1 MPAGKKRSAG
11 SDRLERARSRNEKAK
26 KWAEHNPE
34 QALDAAAGD
43 PVLAALRRLSP
54 FWGLAEDD
62 LAAWSA
68 AEVRYAAERAAGGGA
83 WMAAADAVE
92 VLERRAWGLE
102 PPSGGPSDE
111 TVIGYLA
118 RLARVSDGG
127 ESVLAYAYDQ
137 RPRDLEGRHVV
148 VPGSGRGGGL
158 PMNRVPAVVDLAT
171 LSPVEAIQVDGEPVS
186 TATPDAVRKL
196 RQWKRAPGQ
205 GDLVAGPK
213 TLDGRA
219 CGDVVLQALAEC
231 DFRDLRSPL
240 LGDIARVAALAVGLT
255 GYGPIPDDVGAA
267 FVGGADTPANRQ
279 RWWAATRNLQ
289 HLDITINQRTG
300 EWIALA
306 NVDPDGRG
314 GVYLG
319 PPAWWAGRGEGNAW
333 RLSGSLWRPP
343 CIGGAPA
350 RGGGGQAGHYSG
362 LARFVAGLE
371 ARLCY
376 MPTPGRGRD
385 GRVPDG
391 LQPIHPGG
399 PGVAVFVPWAL
410 AIRLSGEAVPADED
424 VLGTAGRRYRRRLDA
439 LVSAGYVVPPSVGGA
454 APAGDTVEIVS
465 VQRGAKGRPTGL
477 WIRASVRYC
486 EAFIRARKREWE
498 RLPASHL
505 LRGAS

>member
-1 MPAGKKRSAG
+1 M
-11 SDRLERARSRNEKAK
+11 
-26 KWAEHNPE
+26 
-34 QALDAAAGD
+34 
-43 PVLAALRRLSP
+43 
-54 FWGLAEDD
+54 
-62 LAAWSA
+62 
-68 AEVRYAAERAAGGGA
+68 
-83 WMAAADAVE
+83 
-92 VLERRAWGLE
+92 
-102 PPSGGPSDE
+102 
-111 TVIGYLA
+111 IGYLA

-196 RQWKRAPGQ
+196 RQWKRAPVQ
-205 GDLVAGPK
+205 GDLFAGPK

-267 FVGGADTPANRQ
+267 FVGGA
-279 RWWAATRNLQ
+279 
-289 HLDITINQRTG
+289 
-300 EWIALA
+300 
-306 NVDPDGRG
+306 
-314 GVYLG
+314 
-319 PPAWWAGRGEGNAW
+319 
-333 RLSGSLWRPP
+333 
-343 CIGGAPA
+343 
-350 RGGGGQAGHYSG
+350 
-362 LARFVAGLE
+362 
-371 ARLCY
+371 
-376 MPTPGRGRD
+376 
-385 GRVPDG
+385 
-391 LQPIHPGG
+391 
-399 PGVAVFVPWAL
+399 
-410 AIRLSGEAVPADED
+410 
-424 VLGTAGRRYRRRLDA
+424 
-439 LVSAGYVVPPSVGGA
+439 

-465 VQRGAKGRPTGL
+465 VQRGAKGRRPTGL
-477 WIRASVRYC
+477 WIRASARYC